1 MGFRCV
7 VCGPGSGRFIDQRAL
22 KRHYRDREAHSALDL
37 LKNGVRLW
45 AFEGVT
51 DEDKEVMQNFYEESG
66 DIVDKNYKEPSEY
79 ECPSE

>member
-1 MGFRCV
+1 M
-7 VCGPGSGRFIDQRAL
+7 L
-22 KRHYRDREAHSALDL
+22 K
-37 LKNGVRLW
+37 KGVRLW